1 MTICWKARAILP
13 RREALQLSEAL
24 EQIDPSPVVSAFE
37 LGERGLWEVEAFFA
51 DEPDEA
57 DLERRFGVP
66 MRVIP
71 IEDENWVA
79 RALDGLPP
87 VATRRFFLYG
97 SHDASLVP
105 ANAIGLKIEA
115 SYAFGTG
122 HHGTT
127 RGCLLAFETL
137 ARRRSFRNA
146 LDLGCGT
153 GVLALAFA
161 RLLHRP
167 VVATD
172 IDPLA
177 TAKTLENA
185 RINHASPWL
194 RAETATGFRS
204 RLIADNAPY
213 DLIFANILAGP
224 LMKLMP
230 GIWANTAPGGNVI
243 LSGILDEQALG
254 ICSIA
259 RSFGFRIRRRSALEG
274 WITLILERPAR
285 ERGRPARPPAT
296 IPSHWQPAKK
306 ILGTPP
312 LKPTTPPLEPDP
324 SPD

>member
-1 MTICWKARAILP
+1 MTVCWKARAVLP
-13 RREALQLSEAL
+13 KREALQLSEAL
-24 EQIDPSPVVSAFE
+24 EQIEPAPVVSAFE

-51 DEPDEA
+51 LEPDEA
-57 DLERRFGVP
+57 DLQQRFGVP

-87 VATRRFFLYG
+87 VETGRFFLYG
-97 SHDASLVP
+97 SHDTSLVP

-127 RGCLLAFETL
+127 RGCLLAFEHL
-137 ARRRSFRNA
+137 AQRRAFRSA

-153 GVLALAFA
+153 GVLGLAFA
-161 RLLHRP
+161 RLLKRP

-177 TAKTLENA
+177 TSKAIENA
-185 RINHASPWL
+185 RINRALPWM
-194 RAETATGFRS
+194 RIETANGFRS
-204 RLIADNAPY
+204 TLIADNAPY

-224 LMKLMP
+224 LMRLMP
-230 GIWANTAPGGNVI
+230 GIWRNTSPGGNVI
-243 LSGILDEQALG
+243 LSGILDEQALA

-259 RSFGFRIRRRSALEG
+259 RSFGFRVLRRSALEG
-274 WITLILERPAR
+274 WITLILERPAQ
-285 ERGRPARPPAT
+285 ERGRPTRLRPRSNQ
-296 IPSHWQPAKK
+296 IRGQRSGF
-306 ILGTPP
+306 L
-312 LKPTTPPLEPDP
+312 
-324 SPD
+324 

>member
-1 MTICWKARAILP
+1 MTVCWKARAILP

-24 EQIDPSPVVSAFE
+24 EQVEPAPVVSAFE
-37 LGERGLWEVEAFFA
+37 LGERGLWEVEAFFT
-51 DEPDEA
+51 DEPDET
-57 DLERRFGVP
+57 DLQARFGVP
-66 MRVIP
+66 MRVIA

-87 VATRRFFLYG
+87 VETGRFFIYG
-97 SHDASLVP
+97 SHDASIVP
-105 ANAIGLKIEA
+105 PQKIGLKIEA

-127 RGCLLAFETL
+127 RGCLLAFEHL
-137 ARRRSFRNA
+137 SRRRSFRNA

-153 GVLALAFA
+153 GVLGLAFA
-161 RLLHRP
+161 RLLRMP

-177 TAKTLENA
+177 TRKAIENA
-185 RINHASPWL
+185 RINNALPWM
-194 RAETATGFRS
+194 RIETANGFRS
-204 RLIADNAPY
+204 PLIADNAPY

-230 GIWANTAPGGNVI
+230 GIWASTAPGGNVI

-259 RSFGFRIRRRSALEG
+259 RSFGFRILRRSALEG
-274 WITLILERPAR
+274 WVTLILQRP
-285 ERGRPARPPAT
+285 
-296 IPSHWQPAKK
+296 
-306 ILGTPP
+306 
-312 LKPTTPPLEPDP
+312 
-324 SPD
+324 